1 MSLKKWRMP
10 WLDGKGGIA
19 FLDILT
25 CPICTQ
31 EKPIDNFTV
40 REIEHM
46 RRHVIR
52 PQPNVCFQN
61 RN

>member
-1 MSLKKWRMP
+1 MKLKKWRMP
-10 WLDGKGGIA
+10 WLKGKGGRA

-31 EKPIDNFTV
+31 DKPVDAFTV

-46 RRHVIR
+46 RAHVHN
-52 PQPNVCFQN
+52 PVTVSPDKP
-61 RN
+61 